1 MIFVVIL
8 WILWAILLW
17 ITVSESQ
24 DNGITKDFVIYLCST
39 IGSFILF
46 VFFTILI
53 SEEIQFDGAQKYLDK
68 EIVIEKLEI
77 QYDTQNQPIDTTYTF
92 KYNK

>member
-1 MIFVVIL
+1 M
-8 WILWAILLW
+8 

-46 VFFTILI
+46 VFLTIVI
-53 SEEIQFDGAQKYLDK
+53 SEGIQFDGAQKYLDK
-68 EIVIEKLEI
+68 EIVIDKFNV
-77 QYDTQNQPIDTTYTF
+77 QYDSQNQPIDTTYTF
-92 KYNK
+92 KYVK